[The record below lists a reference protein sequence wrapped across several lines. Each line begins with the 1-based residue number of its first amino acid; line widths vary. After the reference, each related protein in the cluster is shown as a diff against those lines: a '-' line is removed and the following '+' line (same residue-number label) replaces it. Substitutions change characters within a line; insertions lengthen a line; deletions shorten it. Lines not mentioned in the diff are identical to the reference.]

1 MAIFLSGCSSK
12 SWNWFYNNDDEIDI
26 EEIVI
31 DEEPIEQEILE
42 GGSGSMPGKVE
53 EEIVYVYV
61 DEEGNEL
68 YREIS
73 PANKVEQ
80 KSDYAMTEKQ
90 DSRLNRP
97 ADQRRMQAGN
107 DRMPMSERN
116 QTEMQPATQ
125 GLPDNVVLFPYK
137 KMRPFPRGIRL
148 LEKHAEKLRSN
159 PKLIVT
165 VEGHTDGT
173 ASHEYNKKLGLE
185 RARSVARILEEMGV
199 NPNQLVTIS
208 YGKERPLRRG
218 KDAQSQALNR
228 RVEIVY

>member
-1 MAIFLSGCSSK
+1 SILLMAIFLSGCSSK
-12 SWNWFYNNDDEIDI
+12 SWNWFYNNDDNIDI

-31 DEEPIEQEILE
+31 DEEPIEQEVLE
-42 GGSGSMPGKVE
+42 EGSKNMPGEIE

-68 YREIS
+68 YREVS

-80 KSDYAMTEKQ
+80 KSDYAMMEKKN
-90 DSRLNRP
+90 SRFDKP
-97 ADQRRMQAGN
+97 ADQRR
-107 DRMPMSERN
+107 MSERN
-116 QTEMQPATQ
+116 QTEMQPGAE
-125 GLPDNVVLFPYK
+125 GLSDNIVLFPYK

-159 PKLIVT
+159 PNLIVT

-173 ASHEYNKKLGLE
+173 ASHEYNKRLGLE
-185 RARSVARILEEMGV
+185 RARSVARILQEMGV